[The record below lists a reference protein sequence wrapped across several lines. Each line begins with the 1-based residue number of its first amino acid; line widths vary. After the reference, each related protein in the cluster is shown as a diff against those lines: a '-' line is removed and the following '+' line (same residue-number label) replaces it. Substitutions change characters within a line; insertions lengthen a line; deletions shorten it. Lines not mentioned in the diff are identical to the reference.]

1 MGLDPKISTVP
12 RMTIGRLFSKKVP
25 SLKLSA
31 TFPISITKGKT
42 STMS

>member
-1 MGLDPKISTVP
+1 MDLDPKISTVP
-12 RMTIGRLFSKKVP
+12 RITIGRLFSKKVP

-31 TFPISITKGKT
+31 AFPISIPKEKA

>member
-1 MGLDPKISTVP
+1 MGLDPKISTIP

-31 TFPISITKGKT
+31 AFPISIPKGKP